1 MVKNLQVNYTNS
13 FNFSKIQIHDLV
25 NYLRNELEF
34 ELNSLLINFISSIEI
49 LEINVKYLGHN
60 YFTDIITFNYSEQ
73 SNILDGE
80 LYISYEEA
88 ENNAKK
94 YRVPSKFEYFRL
106 VIHGILHLLGYDDQ
120 NKNAKLVM
128 KRLENNLLKKFLNQ
142 MKMSSKINDK

>member
-1 MVKNLQVNYTNS
+1 MVKNLQVNFTD
-13 FNFSKIQIHDLV
+13 NFKSSKIHFHKLV
-25 NYLRNELEF
+25 KFLED
-34 ELNSLLINFISSIEI
+34 ELNFEILSIQINFISSKRI

-73 SNILDGE
+73 INILDGE

-88 ENNAKK
+88 IKNAHKFG
-94 YRVPSKFEYFRL
+94 VPEKFEYFRL

-128 KRLENNLLKKFLNQ
+128 KRLENNLLKKFVNQLNLR
-142 MKMSSKINDK
+142 

>member
-1 MVKNLQVNYTNS
+1 MVKNLQVNFTD
-13 FNFSKIQIHDLV
+13 NFKSSKIHFHELV
-25 NYLRNELEF
+25 KFLED
-34 ELNSLLINFISSIEI
+34 ELNFEISSIQINFISSKRI

-73 SNILDGE
+73 INILEGE

-88 ENNAKK
+88 SKNAQKFG
-94 YRVPSKFEYFRL
+94 VPEKFEYFRL

-128 KRLENNLLKKFLNQ
+128 KRLENNLLKKFVNQLNLR
-142 MKMSSKINDK
+142 